1 MRKRAIIIFAL
12 SVFLCLMVAVG
23 CKQSQSEIPNG
34 FYLTTDSF
42 LKWNEVKNADNYIV
56 NIDGTEYTVN
66 KNEIDIF
73 DKCTESKEYQI
84 KVRAYGKKLSLT
96 DAGSYVYNTIY
107 PDAFGYRSTTD
118 GSGVEIIVM
127 NADKL
132 PANVV
137 VPSVIDGNP
146 VVALANKAFYNCKSV
161 TSVYMPD
168 SITTMGGNAF
178 FACENLI
185 RVRLAP
191 DIEKI
196 QSMSFFACKKLKNI
210 ELPNGLKQINISAF
224 GSCVNL
230 EKIELP
236 DSLTS
241 LVLSAFTGCQ
251 SLKRLEIPKYTE
263 SLSPNGL
270 DMEEIIV
277 HPENKKYYALN
288 NCIIRKSDNVLIS
301 GGKYSSIPE
310 AATAI
315 AERAFYQSG
324 LTQIDIPSSVKSI
337 GNDAFTYTALNE
349 ITIENGVE
357 EIYSAFGHC
366 KLKKLTIPSSVTK
379 IERLV
384 FGDCDVEEL
393 SVSSGNKVYYSVDN
407 YILTKEGNIVI
418 AGILSRNAIPDVAE
432 EIGQFAFARH
442 DYVKVVTIPANI
454 KRICSYAF
462 DSCKNLGK
470 VIFEGGEIIESV
482 AFRNCRNLKSI
493 RLSKNVKKV
502 EPNAF
507 YYTNVH
513 SFTLPDGINLEGNAF
528 YFVYATVY
536 YPNGVDL
543 SKITY
548 RDRLIEYDAGYDND
562 FPYVKSVKLNFV
574 TQKAEINGEL
584 VEREAEEYSSQ
595 ILYIPEREGY
605 VFEGWS
611 KTEDCKSVDYPVY
624 TSPDFWDS
632 EIAFL
637 FLESKYTHNPFYNSK
652 FNTAYDP
659 NVKVL
664 YAVWKKI

>member
-1 MRKRAIIIFAL
+1 MRKKAIMLFAL
-12 SVFLCLMVAVG
+12 SAFLCLTVAVG
-23 CKQSQSEIPNG
+23 CRQSQAEVPDG
-34 FYLTTDSF
+34 FYLTADSF

-56 NIDGTEYTVN
+56 NIDGTEYTVS

-84 KVRAYGKKLSLT
+84 KVRAYGKKLALT
-96 DAGSYVYNTIY
+96 DAGNYVFNAYY
-107 PDAFGYRSTTD
+107 PSAFGYKSTND

-137 VPSVIDGNP
+137 GPSVIDGNP

-161 TSVYMPD
+161 ASVYMPD
-168 SITTMGGNAF
+168 SITTMGGNVF
-178 FACENLI
+178 YACENLV
-185 RVRLAP
+185 RVRIAP

-210 ELPNGLKQINISAF
+210 ELPNGLKQIQSAAF
-224 GSCVNL
+224 NSCVSL

-241 LVLSAFTGCQ
+241 LELSAFTGCQ
-251 SLKRLEIPKYTE
+251 SLKRLEIPEHTE
-263 SLSPNGL
+263 SISPNGL

-315 AERAFYQSG
+315 AEKAFCQSL
-324 LTQIDIPSSVKSI
+324 LTKIDIPSNIKTI
-337 GNDAFTYTALNE
+337 GNDAFTYSALNE
-349 ITIENGVE
+349 ITIANGVE

-366 KLKKLTIPSSVTK
+366 KLKKLTIPASVTQ
-379 IERLV
+379 IDRLV
-384 FGDCDVEEL
+384 YGDCNVEEL

-407 YILTKEGNIVI
+407 YVLTKEGNTVI
-418 AGILSRNAIPDVAE
+418 AGILSRNTIPAVAE

-442 DYVKVVTIPANI
+442 DYVEEMIIPANI
-454 KRICSYAF
+454 KRICSFAF
-462 DSCKNLGK
+462 SSCGNLGK
-470 VIFEGGEIIESV
+470 VVFEGGEIIERMS
-482 AFRNCRNLKSI
+482 FGNCINLKSV
-493 RLSKNVKKV
+493 LFSKNVKEV
-502 EPNAF
+502 GQGAF
-507 YYTNVH
+507 NYTNIV
-513 SFTLPDGINLEGNAF
+513 SVTLPEGVKPDEYHF
-528 YFVYATVY
+528 YFRPDVTVY
-536 YPNGVDL
+536 YPQGVDL
-543 SKITY
+543 SNIRY
-548 RDRLIEYDAGYDND
+548 RDDLIQYDVGYDSD
-562 FPYVKSVKLNFV
+562 FPYVKSIKSNLIIEDFGGKTIETSEYKSKKLSV
-574 TQKAEINGEL
+574 
-584 VEREAEEYSSQ
+584 
-595 ILYIPEREGY
+595 PERAGY
-605 VFEGWS
+605 FFEGWS
-611 KTEDCKSVDYPVY
+611 KREDCKTIDYPVY
-624 TSPDFWDS
+624 TSPDFWNSD
-632 EIAFL
+632 IAFL
-637 FLESKYTHNPFYNSK
+637 FLESKHTYNPFYNSK